1 MNRRGDADV
10 SDMNSKAKNCRQR
23 LAVLQLA
30 AGLLFALVMLTAGPK
45 VALTQT
51 INRVVAVINDE
62 IITEQDLKQAMG
74 KRRRGA
80 PAPDQL
86 ARRQTLDQLIDETL
100 FNQLISKADIEVTD
114 DELARALANILHQN
128 QMTLAQLKKEVASK
142 GVTYDQ
148 YKEEIRNQVKR
159 VKFINQVIGP
169 QVKITDQDLRDYYQR
184 HQERFRGVHQAHIAM
199 ISLSLAGLNTRAEFE
214 GVRDQAL
221 DIVAH
226 ARRHKKSFAKLAQ
239 KHSKGPNAAGGGDLG
254 MMNLKDL
261 SPPVRD
267 AVRYMGIGEVSNPI
281 LAGDSVVIV
290 KLISLPELSAKDFE
304 KLRDEI
310 YAAVYDERIE
320 ETLNG
325 FLKRERQKAFI
336 EIR

>member
-1 MNRRGDADV
+1 MNRRGDANI
-10 SDMNSKAKNCRQR
+10 SDMKSKVKNFRR
-23 LAVLQLA
+23 WIGASQLV
-30 AGLLFALVMLTAGPK
+30 AGLLCALVMLTAGPK
-45 VALTQT
+45 VAPAQT

-62 IITEQDLKQAMG
+62 IITEQDLKQAMS
-74 KRRRGA
+74 KRGRKAR
-80 PAPDQL
+80 PSDQL

-100 FNQLISKADIEVTD
+100 FNQLIAKADITVSD
-114 DELARALANILHQN
+114 DELARAIANILHQN

-142 GVTYDQ
+142 GLTYDQ
-148 YKEEIRNQVKR
+148 YKVEIKRQVKR

-184 HQERFRGVHQAHIAM
+184 NQERFRGVHQAHIAM
-199 ISLSLAGLNTRAEFE
+199 ISLPLAGLTTRAEFE
-214 GVRDQAL
+214 KVRDRAL

-320 ETLNG
+320 ETLSG
-325 FLKRERQKAFI
+325 YLKRERQKAFI